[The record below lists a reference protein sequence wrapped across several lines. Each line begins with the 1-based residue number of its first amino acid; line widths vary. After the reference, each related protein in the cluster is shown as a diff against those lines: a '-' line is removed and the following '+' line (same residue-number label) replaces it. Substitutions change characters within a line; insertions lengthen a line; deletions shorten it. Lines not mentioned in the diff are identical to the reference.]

1 MYKQENV
8 DTILLKIN
16 TKKLNIIKKKII
28 LTVSVGWAYMQLG
41 SLQFGQFLQRTF
53 LVATLLANISFC
65 SSGVNLL
72 KASWSIKF
80 FFSSVVF
87 SPSLFSFCSP
97 SGFCSEGF
105 PSFSLFSSGFS
116 FFESDSG
123 LAVVTCFFV
132 GGFFFNLLK
141 N

>member
-1 MYKQENV
+1 
-8 DTILLKIN
+8 
-16 TKKLNIIKKKII
+16 
-28 LTVSVGWAYMQLG
+28 MQLG
-41 SLQFGQFLQRTF
+41 SLQLGQFLQRTL
-53 LVATLLANISFC
+53 LVATLLSNISFC

-116 FFESDSG
+116 FLESDSG

-132 GGFFFNLLK
+132 GGFFLNLLK
-141 N
+141 NEIMSIFFYFFYFWIFFVFISILLRKDFKLIIIFLIY

>member
-1 MYKQENV
+1 
-8 DTILLKIN
+8 
-16 TKKLNIIKKKII
+16 
-28 LTVSVGWAYMQLG
+28 MQLG

-53 LVATLLANISFC
+53 FVATLLANISFC

-116 FFESDSG
+116 FLESDSG
-123 LAVVTCFFV
+123 LAFVTCFFV
-132 GGFFFNLLK
+132 GGFFFESIEKLNNEYIFLFFLFL
-141 N
+141 NFLFFISIFWERILN